1 MKKLLLDAG
10 TTWSKIIELSKDGDF
25 GESFSDF
32 ERQIFEVFDKNG
44 QKFFAQNCL
53 IPSKTLRSL
62 SVKFDFATGHM
73 VQNLLTDD
81 AVYTNEIIALAYGA
95 MKLVSNLDNATVL
108 DIGSRDAKWIKFKDG
123 KYCDLDW
130 NSACASSTGA
140 TVEMLCKFYDIN
152 SEDLKPSDEKYSLT
166 CGIFGMEKI
175 MDDIAKGHGA
185 DACVS
190 KYINGLAY
198 NMWNFAKRPEQ
209 IFLSGG
215 FCQNNCFVESL
226 RKYCEVTPLGRNVLL
241 MGLF

>member
-10 TTWSKIIELSKDGDF
+10 TTWSKIMELSVDENFGDSFTAYQGEIKEVVDKDGNKL
-25 GESFSDF
+25 FSKSYLLSSKDL
-32 ERQIFEVFDKNG
+32 RKLPVQFD
-44 QKFFAQNCL
+44 L
-53 IPSKTLRSL
+53 
-62 SVKFDFATGHM
+62 ATGHM
-73 VQNLLTDD
+73 VQNLLKED
-81 AVYTNEIIALAYGA
+81 AVYTNEIIALAYGS
-95 MKLVSNLDNATVL
+95 MKLVPELQNVTVL

-152 SEDLKPSDEKYSLT
+152 TEDLTSVDEKYSLT

-185 DACVS
+185 ELCIA

-198 NMWNFAKRPEQ
+198 NMWNFAKRPEE

-215 FCQNNCFVESL
+215 FCQNECFIDSL
-226 RKYCEVTPLGRNVLL
+226 GKYCKVTPLGRNALL

>member
-10 TTWSKIIELSKDGDF
+10 TTWSKIMELSEDGSFSNSFSGYGGQFDEVWDKDGNKVL
-25 GESFSDF
+25 S
-32 ERQIFEVFDKNG
+32 KNY
-44 QKFFAQNCL
+44 F
-53 IPSKTLRSL
+53 IPSKSLRKL
-62 SVKFDFATGHM
+62 SVQFDLATGHM
-73 VQNLLTDD
+73 VQNLLKED

-95 MKLVSNLDNATVL
+95 MKLVPELQNATVL

-152 SEDLKPSDEKYSLT
+152 TDDLSFVDEKYSLT

-185 DACVS
+185 DVCIS

-198 NMWNFAKRPEQ
+198 NMWNFAKRPEK

-215 FCQNNCFVESL
+215 FCQNQCFVESL
-226 RKYCEVTPLGRNVLL
+226 RKYCKVSPLGRNVLL